1 MCDYWK
7 HCTNQLNKSTSTVE
21 IILPRDNALDAL
33 AIETLLG
40 SLGIGTAFSMEI
52 AGDERGRHFLIRAE
66 QNQIEYLKA
75 QLQSAYDQ
83 VSFREIGPAQ
93 DPAREETPNIC
104 VTAQLILRR
113 PVYLPLRTYRDGE
126 FETSD
131 PLRGI
136 LGALRDFQTGE
147 RALVQLV
154 LRPALPNWA
163 EAYQGSARQIEQNFG
178 GQPAGY
184 GTSPQTQMRMMGLIG
199 VLTLCLCVGLQTFTL
214 VRQGNVL
221 AALAWGVLGFGIL
234 VAGSAF
240 VWFLLQQPRVDP
252 ELVKQKISR
261 PAYDVALRLVAYAS
275 TQERAEQRI
284 QQLVSAYRQFHLSNG
299 NSFVLKRV
307 AFDPRDLSF
316 GFHTWYQ
323 ALCGYAM
330 RLNTTELA
338 SLWHLPYGDGA
349 PLVERT
355 LTKRLLPLREQV
367 NHGAL
372 IGHAVHQGERIPVH
386 LPPDAFQ
393 RHMLLI
399 AKTQK
404 GKSTLMGNLAVAAM
418 TSDHLHFTS
427 GTEMVARQQDPARS
441 LTVIDPH
448 GDLVRALLGHVPH
461 NRVGD
466 VVYLDFGDPQLI
478 PGLNLLDVAQGRSP
492 DKIVSNFIHVGE
504 LIWQD
509 YWGPRMEDALRI
521 ALLTL
526 LAANQAL
533 HAQGHAQ
540 FTLLDVPALF
550 QREGVLGRVRP
561 YFQSDP
567 VLRDWW
573 DWYWKPLYPSLKL
586 DIANP
591 VMTKINRFATHRLL
605 RNILGQSSST
615 VDFRDLFTRRKIL
628 LVNTA
633 AGVIG
638 ADAAGLLGAV
648 ILDALNVTVREQ
660 AALPDA
666 ALRARGTVIVDEFQ
680 SIPGVDYAAFL
691 AELQKMG
698 ANFILATQ
706 ALRQLDKLDPT
717 LTATVLANADTLFVF
732 QTSAEDAR
740 VLAHELDEAVDPV
753 DIINLPAHSCY
764 VKTQRGKE
772 RLPVMHVETLPLAP
786 GDANIAE
793 QVLQGMLRYT
803 RAIPQIEA
811 DRAAFQELW
820 YTDRNAQNE
829 KKIDADAG
837 HETNPN
843 ATQQTAQQ
851 DNQQLAD
858 AAQQRKA
865 PRSKKLNKAL
875 PYETDAA

>member
-1 MCDYWK
+1 MTISPSGN
-7 HCTNQLNKSTSTVE
+7 HASTVE
-21 IILPRDNALDAL
+21 SIELVPPRANTLDSL

-40 SLGIGTAFSMEI
+40 ALNIESVFSLEI

-66 QNQIEYLKA
+66 KNQIEYLQA

-83 VSFREIGPAQ
+83 IAFREVLPDQ
-93 DPAREETPNIC
+93 DPAREDSKLVR
-104 VTAQLILRR
+104 VTAQLTLRR

-126 FETSD
+126 FRESD
-131 PLRGI
+131 PMRGI
-136 LGALRDFQTGE
+136 LGAFMNFQANE

-154 LRPALPNWA
+154 LCPAPPNWA
-163 EAYQGSARQIEQNFG
+163 EPYLGSIRQIEQNFG
-178 GQPAGY
+178 GQPANY
-184 GTSPQTQMRMMGLIG
+184 ATSPQTQMRMMGFMG
-199 VLTLCLCVGLQTFTL
+199 VLALCLCIGLQTFTL
-214 VRQGNVL
+214 VRQSNIL
-221 AALAWGVLGFGIL
+221 AAFAWGVLGFGIL
-234 VAGSAF
+234 VAGIAV

-261 PAYDVALRLVAYAS
+261 PAYDVALRLVASAS
-275 TQERAEQRI
+275 TRERAEQRI
-284 QQLVSAYRQFHLSNG
+284 QQLASAYRQFHLSNG
-299 NSFVLKRV
+299 NSFVLKCV

-323 ALCGYAM
+323 AWFGYAM

-338 SLWHLPYGDGA
+338 SLWHLPYGDGT

-367 NHGAL
+367 SQGAH
-372 IGHAVHQGERIPVH
+372 IGYAVHQGENIPVH
-386 LPPDAFQ
+386 LAPEAFQ
-393 RHMLLI
+393 RHMLLV

-404 GKSTLMGNLAVAAM
+404 GKSTLMGNLAIAAM
-418 TSDHLHFTS
+418 DDTTR
-427 GTEMVARQQDPARS
+427 A

-448 GDLVRALLGHVPH
+448 GDLVRALLAHVQQGRA
-461 NRVGD
+461 ND
-466 VVYLDFGDPQLI
+466 VVYLDFGDPHLM
-478 PGLNLLDVAQGRSP
+478 PGLNVLDVAQGRSP
-492 DKIVSNFIHVGE
+492 DKIVSNFIHVGA

-533 HAQGHAQ
+533 HARGDAQ

-550 QREGVLGRVRP
+550 QREGLLKRVRP
-561 YFQSDP
+561 FFETDR
-567 VLRDWW
+567 VLCDWW
-573 DWYWKPLYPSLKL
+573 DLYWKPLYPSLKL

-615 VDFRDLFTRRKIL
+615 VDFGAVFAQHKIL

-638 ADAAGLLGAV
+638 SDAAGLLGAV
-648 ILDALNVTVREQ
+648 ILDALNVAVREQ
-660 AALPDA
+660 ASLPDA
-666 ALRARGTVIVDEFQ
+666 SRRARGTVIVDEFQ

-706 ALRQLDKLDPT
+706 ALRQLDKLDPA
-717 LTATVLANADTLFVF
+717 LTATVLSNADTLFVF

-740 VLAHELDEAVDPV
+740 VLARELDEAVEPV

-772 RLPVMHVETLPLAP
+772 RLPVMHVETLPIAQGAP
-786 GDANIAE
+786 RMTE
-793 QVLQGMLRYT
+793 QILQGMLRYT
-803 RAIPQIEA
+803 RSMDQVER
-811 DRAAFQELW
+811 DRAAFQDIW
-820 YTDRNAQNE
+820 YTDLAAQGE
-829 KKIDADAG
+829 KKIDADAAQA
-837 HETNPN
+837 TNAHP
-843 ATQQTAQQ
+843 AAQTAQQ
-851 DNQQLAD
+851 DNAQLAN
-858 AAQQRKA
+858 ATQQRKTQ
-865 PRSKKLNKAL
+865 RSKKFDKVL

>member
-1 MCDYWK
+1 MK
-7 HCTNQLNKSTSTVE
+7 LSTSGNIARNIHCVE
-21 IILPRDNALDAL
+21 LVPPRENSLDAL

-40 SLGIGTAFSMEI
+40 TLGVASAFSLEI
-52 AGDERGRHFLIRAE
+52 AGDELGRHFLIRAE
-66 QNQIEYLKA
+66 KKQIEYLKS

-83 VSFREIGPAQ
+83 IIFRENTSDQ
-93 DPAREETPNIC
+93 DPARLDTTSVC
-104 VTAQLILRR
+104 VTAQLTLRR

-136 LGALRDFQTGE
+136 LGALRDFQANE
-147 RALVQLV
+147 RALLQLV
-154 LRPALPNWA
+154 LRPAPPNWA
-163 EAYQGSARQIEQNFG
+163 EPYLGSTRQIEQNFG

-184 GTSPQTQMRMMGLIG
+184 ATSPQTQMRMMGFMGILA
-199 VLTLCLCVGLQTFTL
+199 LCLCVGLQTFTL
-214 VRQGNVL
+214 ARQGNL
-221 AALAWGVLGFGIL
+221 FAAFAWGVLGFGIL
-234 VAGSAF
+234 VAGIAF
-240 VWFLLQQPRVDP
+240 VWFWLQQPRVDP

-261 PAYDVALRLVAYAS
+261 PAYDVALRLVTYAS

-284 QQLVSAYRQFHLSNG
+284 QQLASAYRQFHLSNG

-307 AFDPRDLSF
+307 TFDPRDVSF
-316 GFHTWYQ
+316 GFHTGWQ
-323 ALCGYAM
+323 EFFGYAM

-367 NHGAL
+367 NQGAL
-372 IGHAVHQGERIPVH
+372 IGHAVHQGENIPVH
-386 LPPDAFQ
+386 LAPDAFQ
-393 RHMLLI
+393 RHMLLV

-404 GKSTLMGNLAVAAM
+404 GKSTLMGNLALAAM
-418 TSDHLHFTS
+418 
-427 GTEMVARQQDPARS
+427 QDTARS

-448 GDLVRALLGHVPH
+448 GDLVRTLLAHVPR
-461 NRVGD
+461 NRAGD

-504 LIWQD
+504 LIWQN

-526 LAANQAL
+526 LAANQSL
-533 HAQGHAQ
+533 HARGQAQ

-550 QREGVLGRVRP
+550 QREGLLKRVRP
-561 YFQSDP
+561 FFETDR
-567 VLRDWW
+567 VLCDWW
-573 DWYWKPLYPSLKL
+573 DFYWKPLYPSLKL

-615 VDFRDLFTRRKIL
+615 VDFGALFAQRKIF

-648 ILDALNVTVREQ
+648 LLDALNVTVREQ

-666 ALRARGTVIVDEFQ
+666 SLRARGTVIVDEFQ

-706 ALRQLDKLDPT
+706 ALRQLDKLDPA

-740 VLAHELDEAVDPV
+740 VLAHELDEAVEPV

-772 RLPVMHVETLPLAP
+772 RLPVMHVETLPLAQGNP
-786 GDANIAE
+786 EIAA

-803 RAIPQIEA
+803 RSMDQVER
-811 DRAAFQELW
+811 DRAAFQDLW
-820 YTDRNAQNE
+820 HTDLTAQGE
-829 KKIDADAG
+829 KHIDADATR
-837 HETNPN
+837 ESN
-843 ATQQTAQQ
+843 ANAVPQTAQQ
-851 DNQQLAD
+851 DNAQLAD
-858 AAQQRKA
+858 ATQQRKTQ
-865 PRSKKLNKAL
+865 RSRKFNKAL
-875 PYETDAA
+875 PYESDAS

>member
-1 MCDYWK
+1 MHQNRC
-7 HCTNQLNKSTSTVE
+7 LE
-21 IILPRDNALDAL
+21 ILPSRENALDAL

-40 SLGIGTAFSMEI
+40 SLGIESEFSLEI
-52 AGDERGRHFLIRAE
+52 AGDDRGRHFFIRAE
-66 QNQIEYLKA
+66 KNQIEYLKA

-83 VSFREIGPAQ
+83 IAFREILD
-93 DPAREETPNIC
+93 DPDPSRPDTTSVCI
-104 VTAQLILRR
+104 TAQLTLRR

-131 PLRGI
+131 PLHGI
-136 LGALRDFQTGE
+136 LGALRDFQANE

-154 LRPALPNWA
+154 LRPAPPNWA
-163 EAYQGSARQIEQNFG
+163 EPYLGSARQIEQNFG
-178 GQPAGY
+178 GQPA
-184 GTSPQTQMRMMGLIG
+184 SNG
-199 VLTLCLCVGLQTFTL
+199 VSAQYQLPLMAVVGMLALCICIGLQTFTL
-214 VRQGNVL
+214 VRQGNFF
-221 AALAWGVLGFGIL
+221 AAFAWGVLGFGIL
-234 VAGSAF
+234 VAGIAF
-240 VWFLLQQPRVDP
+240 IWFLLQQPRVDP

-261 PAYDVALRLVAYAS
+261 PAYDVALRLVAYAPAS
-275 TQERAEQRI
+275 SSLSMKPRERAEQRI
-284 QQLVSAYRQFHLSNG
+284 QQLASAYRQFHLSNG
-299 NSFVLKRV
+299 NSFVLKRA

-316 GFHTWYQ
+316 GFHKWYQ
-323 ALCGYAM
+323 ALFGYAM

-372 IGHAVHQGERIPVH
+372 IGYAVHQGENIPVH
-386 LPPDAFQ
+386 LAPDAFQ
-393 RHMLLI
+393 RHMLLV

-404 GKSTLMGNLAVAAM
+404 GKSTLMGNLALAAM
-418 TSDHLHFTS
+418 ADAT
-427 GTEMVARQQDPARS
+427 RS

-448 GDLVRALLGHVPH
+448 GDLVRALLAHVPR
-461 NRVGD
+461 NRAGD

-526 LAANQAL
+526 LAANQSL
-533 HAQGHAQ
+533 HARGDAQ

-550 QREGVLGRVRP
+550 QRESLLKRLRPFFETDRVLC
-561 YFQSDP
+561 
-567 VLRDWW
+567 DWW
-573 DWYWKPLYPSLKL
+573 DFYWKPLYPSLKL

-615 VDFRDLFTRRKIL
+615 VDFGALFVQRKIF

-638 ADAAGLLGAV
+638 SDAAGLLGAV
-648 ILDALNVTVREQ
+648 LLDALNVTVREQ

-666 ALRARGTVIVDEFQ
+666 SLRARGTVIVDEFQ

-706 ALRQLDKLDPT
+706 ALRQLDKLDPA

-740 VLAHELDEAVDPV
+740 VLAHELDEAVEPV

-772 RLPVMHVETLPLAP
+772 RLPVMHVETLPLTQGNPEITA
-786 GDANIAE
+786 

-803 RAIPQIEA
+803 RSMDQVER
-811 DRAAFQELW
+811 DRAAFQDLW
-820 YTDRNAQNE
+820 HTDLTAQGE
-829 KKIDADAG
+829 KKIDADATR
-837 HETNPN
+837 ESNTNAAP
-843 ATQQTAQQ
+843 QTAQQ
-851 DNQQLAD
+851 DNAQLAD
-858 AAQQRKA
+858 ATQQRKTQ
-865 PRSKKLNKAL
+865 RSRKFNKTL
-875 PYETDAA
+875 PYESDAP

>member
-1 MCDYWK
+1 MKDAQTE
-7 HCTNQLNKSTSTVE
+7 HCVLELIPQHKNS
-21 IILPRDNALDAL
+21 LDAL
-33 AIETLLG
+33 AIETLLS
-40 SLGIGTAFSMEI
+40 SLGIESTFSLEI
-52 AGDERGRHFLIRAE
+52 AGDERRRHFLIRAE
-66 QNQIEYLKA
+66 KNQIEYLKA

-83 VSFREIGPAQ
+83 ITFGEIPPDQ
-93 DPAREETPNIC
+93 DPARQDTESVC
-104 VTAQLILRR
+104 VTAQLTLRR
-113 PVYLPLRTYRDGE
+113 PVYLPLRSYRDGE

-136 LGALRDFQTGE
+136 LGALRDFQANE
-147 RALVQLV
+147 RALAQLV
-154 LRPALPNWA
+154 LRPASPNWA
-163 EAYQGSARQIEQNFG
+163 EPYLGSLRQIEQNFG
-178 GQPAGY
+178 GQPASY
-184 GTSPQTQMRMMGLIG
+184 GTSPQAQMRMMGLMG
-199 VLTLCLCVGLQTFTL
+199 MLVLCLCVGLQTFTL
-214 VRQGNVL
+214 ARQGNLL
-221 AALAWGVLGFGIL
+221 AAFAWGVLGFGIL
-234 VAGSAF
+234 VAGIAF
-240 VWFLLQQPRVDP
+240 VWFVLSQPRVDP

-284 QQLVSAYRQFHLSNG
+284 QQLASAYRQFHLPNG

-307 AFDPRDLSF
+307 EFDPRDLSF
-316 GFHTWYQ
+316 GFHKWYQ
-323 ALCGYAM
+323 AWFGYAM

-338 SLWHLPYGDGA
+338 SLWHLPHGDGA

-367 NHGAL
+367 SHGAL
-372 IGHAVHQGERIPVH
+372 IGHAVHQGENIPVH
-386 LPPDAFQ
+386 LAPEAFQ
-393 RHMLLI
+393 RHMLLV

-404 GKSTLMGNLAVAAM
+404 GKSTLMGNLAIASM
-418 TSDHLHFTS
+418 SDTSR
-427 GTEMVARQQDPARS
+427 A

-448 GDLVRALLGHVPH
+448 GDLVRALLAHVPPGRT
-461 NRVGD
+461 ND
-466 VVYLDFGDPQLI
+466 VVYLDFGDAHLM
-478 PGLNLLDVAQGRSP
+478 PGLNVLDVAQGRSP
-492 DKIVSNFIHVGE
+492 DKIVSNFIHVGA

-533 HAQGHAQ
+533 HARGEAQ

-550 QREGVLGRVRP
+550 QREGLLKRVRP
-561 YFQSDP
+561 FFETDR
-567 VLRDWW
+567 VLCDWW
-573 DWYWKPLYPSLKL
+573 DLYWKPLYPSLKL

-615 VDFRDLFTRRKIL
+615 MDFGAVFAQRKIL

-638 ADAAGLLGAV
+638 SDAAGLLGAV
-648 ILDALNVTVREQ
+648 LLDALNVSVREQ

-666 ALRARGTVIVDEFQ
+666 SLRARGTVIVDEFQ

-706 ALRQLDKLDPT
+706 ALRQLDKLDPA
-717 LTATVLANADTLFVF
+717 LTATVLANVDTLFVF

-740 VLAHELDEAVDPV
+740 VLAHELDESVEPM

-772 RLPVMHVETLPLAP
+772 RLPVMHVETLPLAQ
-786 GDANIAE
+786 GDPRLTE
-793 QVLQGMLRYT
+793 QILQGMLRYT
-803 RAIPQIEA
+803 RSMEQVER
-811 DRAAFQELW
+811 DRAAFQDVW
-820 YTDRNAQNE
+820 YTDLAAQGE
-829 KKIDADAG
+829 KKIDADAAQ
-837 HETNPN
+837 EANANP
-843 ATQQTAQQ
+843 AAQTAQQ
-851 DNQQLAD
+851 DNAQLAE

-865 PRSKKLNKAL
+865 QRSRKFSKSL
-875 PYETDAA
+875 PYESDVT